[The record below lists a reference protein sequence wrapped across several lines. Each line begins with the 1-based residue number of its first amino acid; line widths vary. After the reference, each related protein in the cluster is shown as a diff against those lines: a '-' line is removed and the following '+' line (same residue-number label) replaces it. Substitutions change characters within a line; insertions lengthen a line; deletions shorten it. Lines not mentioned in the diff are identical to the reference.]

1 MGCIVNNK
9 DDMEGKRRK
18 ASTLHNFYK
27 CLAMTLLSLICQPS
41 EARSELI
48 IERNINSAD
57 RVLVENDTEKSLLY
71 SAAFKN
77 VDSLGYRSC
86 DTQHGRFTVI
96 TRKDLPQVVCYFENE
111 LKTGDI
117 G

>member
-1 MGCIVNNK
+1 MIWKAK
-9 DDMEGKRRK
+9 DKKRQQY
-18 ASTLHNFYK
+18 TNFYK

-71 SAAFKN
+71 SSAFKN
-77 VDSLGYRSC
+77 VDSSGYRSC
-86 DTQHGRFTVI
+86 DIENKRFTVTTI
-96 TRKDLPQVVCYFENE
+96 KIMSNQVACYTEDE
-111 LKTGDI
+111 IKSGEI